1 MWALSIALSQ
11 SEHVLDLNILQ
22 VLFNDLRLLLMMAGS
37 QARVQELL
45 RVLTLGSRSILS
57 RQVEHGSWADTLSR
71 AQLLYST
78 VLRHLLLLHLL
89 HSLQVFLL
97 LLQIVLLA

>member
-1 MWALSIALSQ
+1 MWALNIALSQ

-45 RVLTLGSRSILS
+45 RVLTLWSRSILS
-57 RQVEHGSWADTLSR
+57 RQVEHGSWTDTLSR
-71 AQLLYST
+71 A
-78 VLRHLLLLHLL
+78 
-89 HSLQVFLL
+89 
-97 LLQIVLLA
+97 